1 MKVNRDELAYIT
13 NVVDTA
19 RMVGID
25 DVIIEPD
32 KVRAIDENKT
42 VVLFQDQDVPEMSF
56 NSIGLNRIN
65 VFLSRL
71 DVART
76 QPNFEVNATT
86 DDDSEFARSLT
97 MKAKGVKVEYRCA
110 NPRTIAAPKKVNDT
124 LVCKINLTAD
134 AVYLLQKGLA
144 AMGGEVITVVSD
156 EYGVTFKIT
165 DINNDEFTHTFTDQV
180 ELLSEDANVTFT
192 HNYPAKIL
200 LSLFKTDPEG
210 YFCIGQKGMLN
221 IVVNNLNIF
230 VLPQVSV

>member
-19 RMVGID
+19 KMVGID
-25 DVIIEPD
+25 DVIIEPG

-42 VVLFQDQDVPEMSF
+42 VVLFQENDVPDMSF

-65 VFLSRL
+65 IFLSRL

-76 QPNFEVNATT
+76 QPNFEVSATT
-86 DDDSEFARSLT
+86 DEHSEFVRALT

-110 NPRTIAAPKKVNDT
+110 NPKTIAAPKKINDT

-134 AVYLLQKGLA
+134 AVYLLQKGLT

-156 EYGVTFKIT
+156 ERGVTFKIT
-165 DINNDEFTHTFTDQV
+165 DINNDEFTHTFTDHV
-180 ELLSEDANVTFT
+180 EVLGEHADVTFT
-192 HNYPAKIL
+192 YNYPAKIL
-200 LSLFKTDPEG
+200 LSLFRTNPEG
-210 YFCIGQKGMLN
+210 YFSIGQKGMLN